1 MAYATSKGAVV
12 MLTKCLA
19 LDGAKDQIRVN
30 CVCPGW
36 VQTPMVDYHL
46 SQLDDPEGFKER
58 LARLHPL
65 GVGETADIAGGFVYL
80 ASDEARWVT
89 GIALTI
95 DGGVSCG
102 LVPE

>member
-1 MAYATSKGAVV
+1 MRLEGKTAIVTGA
-12 MLTKCLA
+12 
-19 LDGAKDQIRVN
+19 GSGIGN
-30 CVCPGW
+30 P
-36 VQTPMVDYHL
+36 
-46 SQLDDPEGFKER
+46 
-58 LARLHPL
+58 
-65 GVGETADIAGGFVYL
+65 ADIAAGFAYL